1 MGILNLADGISKT
14 FDHKASGFIRA
25 DAACA
30 VFLQK
35 KEYAKRVY
43 ATLVYTKTN
52 NDGFKENGLPY
63 PSADMQA
70 KLFKE
75 FYEDCDINPNCLA
88 YIEAHATGTF
98 IGDPQECKSIDR
110 IFCDGRDKPLPI
122 GSVKSN
128 MGHSEPC
135 SGLCSL
141 AKVIIAL
148 ENGKIPP
155 NLNFEK
161 AKVEAILEGRLQV
174 VTEPQDL
181 DGLFIGINSFGVGG
195 TNAHALLKGNEKKKI
210 NYGIPHDNLPLLV
223 LWSGRTEN
231 AVNTV
236 LDAIIKRPLDAEFI
250 GLLHNCQLESST
262 YNIYRGYGMFDK
274 IFDKNANCLVRDV
287 QHLTGLKRP
296 IVWIFNGMGSQ
307 WTKMGSSLMNIPI
320 FENSIQKCHNILEK
334 KVLNL
339 KDILTNSETSFE
351 NIINCFVA
359 ICAIQIGIVDV
370 LHALGMKPDFVVG
383 HSVGELGCAYA
394 DNTLTAEQ
402 TILAV
407 YARGL
412 AFTEV
417 KLIKGSM
424 AAVGLGF
431 NEIIDKLPIGIEVAC
446 HNGPSSCTISGPEA
460 KIYNFVNEIKSDGT
474 FAKEVAC
481 SSIPMHSSYISEV
494 GPNVLSKLKQIIT
507 SPVERSSKWLSTSV
521 ANDDENIINTQ
532 FASAEY
538 FMNNLLKPV
547 LFDEATAKLPK
558 DALTIEIGPH
568 ALLQAIVRK
577 SMPEAIHIGL
587 TKRENINNDHYFIA
601 ALGK

>member
-1 MGILNLADGISKT
+1 MRS
-14 FDHKASGFIRA
+14 
-25 DAACA
+25 DAVCA

-35 KEYAKRVY
+35 KEFSKRAY

-52 NDGFKENGLPY
+52 CDGFKKNGPY
-63 PSADMQA
+63 FPSTDMQA

-75 FYEDCDINPNCLA
+75 FYEDCNMNPNCLA
-88 YIEAHATGTF
+88 YIEAHATGTVV
-98 IGDPQECKSIDR
+98 GDPEECKSVDL
-110 IFCDGRDKPLPI
+110 IFCAGRDKPLPI

-135 SGLCSL
+135 SGLCSI
-141 AKVIIAL
+141 AKVIIAF

-155 NLNFEK
+155 NLNFEE
-161 AKVEAILEGRLQV
+161 AKIEAILQGHLQV
-174 VTEPQDL
+174 VTETQDL
-181 DGLFIGINSFGVGG
+181 DGLFIGVNSFGLGG
-195 TNAHALLKGNEKKKI
+195 SNGHILLRGNEKKKI
-210 NYGIPHDNLPLLV
+210 NNGIPLDNLPRLV
-223 LWSGRTEN
+223 LWSGRTET

-236 LDAIIKRPLDAEFI
+236 FDDIIKRPLDAEFI
-250 GLLHNCQLESST
+250 GLLHNSQLESASH
-262 YNIYRGYGMFDK
+262 NIYRGYG
-274 IFDKNANCLVRDV
+274 IFDKNFGSICNCLDRDV
-287 QHLTGLKRP
+287 QNFTKLKRP

-307 WTKMGSSLMNIPI
+307 WIKMGSSLMNIPI
-320 FENSIQKCHNILEK
+320 FDHSIQKCHNVLAK
-334 KVLNL
+334 KGLNL

-351 NIINCFVA
+351 NIINCFVG

-370 LHALGMKPDFVVG
+370 LHALGMKPDFVIG

-394 DNTLTAEQ
+394 DNTLTFEQ

-417 KLIKGSM
+417 KLVKGSM
-424 AAVGLGF
+424 AAIGMGY
-431 NEIIDKLPIGIEVAC
+431 NQIIDKLPSGIEVAC
-446 HNGPSSCTISGPEA
+446 HNGPSSCTISGPDE
-460 KIYNFVNEIKSDGT
+460 KVQNFVNEMKINGT

-507 SPVERSSKWLSTSV
+507 NPVERSSKWLSTSA
-521 ANDDENIINTQ
+521 ANDDENILNTQ
-532 FASAEY
+532 YASAEY

-547 LFDEATAKLPK
+547 LFNEVTSKLPK

-568 ALLQAIVRK
+568 ALLQAIVKK
-577 SMPEAIHIGL
+577 SMPEAVHIGL
-587 TKRENINNDHYFIA
+587 THRENKNNDHYFLS